1 MKLSFVL
8 WLFGATFVFIGA
20 ASASRVY
27 VGTANIL
34 YLLLSLALYVIGN
47 LMMLRLMR
55 EGGLGLAIS
64 LSAITQ
70 LLIINVIAFLFFG
83 ERLSTT
89 QLAGVGLGILAMGLM
104 LLPSPS
110 RS

>member
-8 WLFGATFVFIGA
+8 WLFGATTVFIGA
-20 ASASRVY
+20 ATSSRAY
-27 VGTANIL
+27 LGTTNIL
-34 YLLLSLALYVIGN
+34 YLLLSMALYIVGN

-70 LLIINVIAFLFFG
+70 LLLVNVIAFFFFG
-83 ERLSTT
+83 ERLSQT
-89 QLAGVGLGILAMGLM
+89 QLAGVGLGIVAMGLM
-104 LLPSPS
+104 LLPTTA

>member
-20 ASASRVY
+20 ASSSRVY
-27 VGTANIL
+27 VGTTNIL
-34 YLLLSLALYVIGN
+34 YLLLSLALYVVGN
-47 LMMLRLMR
+47 LMMQKLMR

-70 LLIINVIAFLFFG
+70 LLLINVIAFLFFG
-83 ERLSTT
+83 ERLSHT
-89 QLAGVGLGILAMGLM
+89 QLAGVCLGVLAMGLM
-104 LLPSPS
+104 LLPSPA

>member
-1 MKLSFVL
+1 MKVSFVL
-8 WLFGATFVFIGA
+8 WLFGATAVFIGA
-20 ASASRVY
+20 ATSSRAY
-27 VGTANIL
+27 LGTTNIL
-34 YLLLSLALYVIGN
+34 YLLLSMALYIVGN
-47 LMMLRLMR
+47 LMMLKLMR

-70 LLIINVIAFLFFG
+70 LLLVNVIAFFFFG
-83 ERLSTT
+83 ERLSQT

-104 LLPSPS
+104 LMPTTA

>member
-1 MKLSFVL
+1 MRLSFVL
-8 WLFGATFVFIGA
+8 WLFGATAVFITA
-20 ASASRVY
+20 ASTSRVY
-27 VGTANIL
+27 VHTTNVL
-34 YLLLSLALYVIGN
+34 YLLLSMTLYVIGN

-70 LLIINVIAFLFFG
+70 LLVINVIAFAFFG
-83 ERLSTT
+83 ERLSNT

-104 LLPSPS
+104 LLPAPS